1 MSSTAITLKQLS
13 DDGEL
18 GSQHGRLA
26 VGILLFQDLAT
37 LPVSGPGGRG
47 AGEGFSGLTLLRQL
61 LLAAPPS

>member
-1 MSSTAITLKQLS
+1 MIGGVVAMSSTAIMLKQLS

-37 LPVSGPGGRG
+37 LPFLVLVG
-47 AGEGFSGLTLLRQL
+47 AGQDGEAS
-61 LLAAPPS
+61 AP